1 MTKSELKQ
9 KAMILINNIQ
19 DELAANGDLH
29 MDVTGQEVMNHRF
42 TERMIDIAFKQNNIA
57 RLENICTSL
66 ERGLKNLVDPDEEDT
81 DYSHLIR
88 GDE

>member
-81 DYSHLIR
+81 DYSHLIG